1 MAKQRWGKMV
11 KAYYS
16 AVKKYHGAV
25 KKYHSMAKVKVY
37 CGVAKAKAN
46 PTVRRKRKGTTVWQK

>member
-1 MAKQRWGKMV
+1 MV